1 MDGGPADTV
10 LGIPTATP
18 IKRKAPLQTLNLMSI
33 TSPAEGESVTST
45 FTASGANNG
54 FESWVGWQLLK
65 DGKVVKKGFGTARG
79 WAANRLFPWKVKVDA
94 SGLPAGDYVLRL
106 YNDDPTGGTEAAD
119 PTRTPGPS
127 SSRDSLRV
135 VTTRL
140 GSCSSPRA
148 TSTAPCWLANTCS
161 SVRRVR
167 CRRWSST

>member
-1 MDGGPADTV
+1 MELSDDSLSERPDDLSAREAELAVQQVVWTMQEGAGARAPVQFLVDGGPADTV

-106 YNDDPTGGTEAAD
+106 YNDDPTGGTEGSGPD
-119 PTRTPGPS
+119 EDTRT
-127 SSRDSLRV
+127 V
-135 VTTRL
+135 VIT
-140 GSCSSPRA
+140 
-148 TSTAPCWLANTCS
+148 
-161 SVRRVR
+161 
-167 CRRWSST
+167 